1 MNECRTRVQISSLNI
16 LLLGHGEAGKTTLK
30 NQLANLQLYFS
41 RNPTELISEYNGT
54 VGIEMLQVDLA
65 ILTASWTLAHEFGT
79 LLVSLNFMVQ
89 I

>member
-1 MNECRTRVQISSLNI
+1 METISLSSVNI

-54 VGIEMLQVDLA
+54 VGIEMLQVR
-65 ILTASWTLAHEFGT
+65 LTL
-79 LLVSLNFMVQ
+79 
-89 I
+89 IP